1 MGARYRRE
9 TRRRVVTERRATPLA
24 RAKEKAP
31 HVGDMNETSHRV
43 PAVSHAFEFSVFA
56 MRARAFVASR
66 ASSRAFARPL
76 ARASSSRAH
85 RPARALEKHKRVGAR
100 TRAFEDQDCDDFL
113 STSSVTTTETP
124 DAWTESSFTRLD
136 DGCVAFGVSHLVEG
150 AHDAAEYI
158 LRAKPSVVV
167 VETAMTSE
175 HGDATGNA
183 VNYEAG
189 VSAMMTGGSSA
200 PEALIFVTRLAGALK
215 GELGEVADSPQW
227 GHMKT
232 QLPPEVLVYAAA
244 FTVGA
249 TVVYGDR
256 PKAVTYRRLMATPTL
271 AELDGTFAAQSER
284 NYRLLL
290 PADHPLAAKANEKSG
305 DFFEKIVIEERDC
318 VLASTIRECVDKSDD
333 GGEVVAVIG
342 VDHVEGVTRIYKDTF
357 ASAEN
362 EARAEELCVVP
373 DASADAPGVR
383 IALAQRLMGLRCPP
397 ALVDDVER
405 TLSSDVQNLN
415 ANDMIE
421 FELAS
426 EVYGS
431 SRMLMACVEDK
442 EVLDAVVGGFNCDFS
457 EDVLAPIRAVRPLN
471 GGKGYSDDVI
481 NTLRTTSVVDFA
493 RAASS

>member
-1 MGARYRRE
+1 
-9 TRRRVVTERRATPLA
+9 
-24 RAKEKAP
+24 
-31 HVGDMNETSHRV
+31 MNETSHRV
-43 PAVSHAFEFSVFA
+43 PAVSRAFEFSVFA

-76 ARASSSRAH
+76 ARASSSRAR
-85 RPARALEKHKRVGAR
+85 RPARALEKSKRVGAR

-158 LRAKPSVVV
+158 LRAKPSLVV

-175 HGDATGNA
+175 HGDKTGNA

-362 EARAEELCVVP
+362 EARAEELCVIP

-431 SRMLMACVEDK
+431 ARMLMACVEDK

-493 RAASS
+493 RATSS

>member
-1 MGARYRRE
+1 
-9 TRRRVVTERRATPLA
+9 
-24 RAKEKAP
+24 
-31 HVGDMNETSHRV
+31 
-43 PAVSHAFEFSVFA
+43 
-56 MRARAFVASR
+56 MRASTAS
-66 ASSRAFARPL
+66 P
-76 ARASSSRAH
+76 
-85 RPARALEKHKRVGAR
+85 RPARARARLVARRRHPSSASSRPARSRVAR
-100 TRAFEDQDCDDFL
+100 PRRVFEDQDADDFL
-113 STSSVTTTETP
+113 STSSVTTTDAP
-124 DAWTESSFTRLD
+124 DAWTASSFTRLD
-136 DGCVAFGVSHLVEG
+136 DRCVAFGVSHLVEG

-158 LRAKPSVVV
+158 LRAKPKLVV
-167 VETAMTSE
+167 VETAMTSD

-189 VSAMMTGGSSA
+189 VSAMMVDASAA

-215 GELGEVADSPQW
+215 GEVGEVADSPQW
-227 GHMKT
+227 GHMKM

-305 DFFEKIVIEERDC
+305 DFFEKVVIEERDC
-318 VLASTIRECVDKSDD
+318 VLASTIRECVDKADD

-342 VDHVEGVTRIYKDTF
+342 VDHVEGVARIYKDAF
-357 ASAEN
+357 AAAEN
-362 EARAEELCVVP
+362 EAKAQELCVVP

-397 ALVDDVER
+397 ALVDDVMR
-405 TLSSDVQNLN
+405 TLSSDVQNLS

-431 SRMLMACVEDK
+431 ARMLMACVEDK

-471 GGKGYSDDVI
+471 GGKGYSEDVI

-493 RAASS
+493 RASSS